1 MQYIEAFQDALDGED
16 TSETEGGNTC
26 IGSLTRS
33 MLLALDTFYVDLRC
47 CGVVVST
54 GNYDYKFGLIRY
66 DNDILPDGYHYLY
79 ETENK
84 ILAEEAGKIERID
97 NENESMRVKGFFEFV
112 APNGITYRVDYTA
125 DENGFQPEGAH
136 LP

>member
-47 CGVVVST
+47 CGVSAHTGDVS
-54 GNYDYKFGLIRY
+54 
-66 DNDILPDGYHYLY
+66 DIFH
-79 ETENK
+79 
-84 ILAEEAGKIERID
+84 
-97 NENESMRVKGFFEFV
+97 ESSFTIPSLF
-112 APNGITYRVDYTA
+112 
-125 DENGFQPEGAH
+125 
-136 LP
+136 